1 MKSKR
6 KPPKLRF
13 AKKAKKVKEPKD
25 EKITK
30 SKVSKKKVDKVKAKK
45 EKRARDVKD
54 VKNYDKAI
62 KERLPLKVK
71 LMLSHTLLAI
81 LPILIVAIAV
91 IFQVRNGVTTQ
102 VGSQNEKLVNSISM
116 NINLK
121 LDEMENIS
129 MVIMGD
135 DSLMK
140 AISKTEDDYEN
151 LFEMIKERESVI
163 NEKLFSVHY
172 SNYNIENILILKKN
186 ETISSKSSKDKLEE
200 GFFESEAYEQV
211 NAAKGRA
218 VWFSNFEGK
227 EDSVYLMRKLSRMS
241 TAEEIGVLAIEVKK
255 SYITEAFDL
264 LEEGTEG
271 YLICDEGLIIA
282 NNHNEG
288 IGEMFAD
295 FTAVTEK
302 ITEENTAGDFT
313 EKGKMTA
320 FAMSKNKW
328 YFVEQVPTAKFLGVV
343 DKIREVIIGLSV
355 LMCIIAC
362 ILAFLVSLNIAY
374 PIRYI
379 RKKMKRVEDGDLTAV
394 SNIKGKFDM
403 GQLSKSYN
411 AMLES
416 TKKLINNT
424 QGLTQVVATNS
435 SEVSSIAQ
443 HSAAGSREVMIAVES
458 VSQGAMEQATDA
470 EKAANVVKEL
480 VGKVNDT
487 EKYFNNVV
495 EATNNTKE
503 ISVEAAGIITELNDS
518 TAESSELSGQIKSD
532 ISELVDKFQ
541 EILKI
546 IGLIDG
552 ISEQSNLLALNAAI
566 EAAQAGEAGRGFAV
580 VADEVRKLAVQ
591 SKDAARDI
599 STIVKKV
606 HQATNKTAQM
616 IEDGSNIYVR
626 QQQAVRQTDDA
637 FNLIVYNMD
646 AIKEKVEQ
654 VFTMLS
660 GLEETQN
667 EAIDSIT
674 SIASIAQESAAAIEE
689 VLATGEEQTSS
700 AEQLV
705 QMSNELTSVIQ
716 DMNGSL
722 EDFKIK

>member
-1 MKSKR
+1 MKQKR
-6 KPPKLRF
+6 KPPKLKF
-13 AKKAKKVKEPKD
+13 AKKTKKVKEPKVK
-25 EKITK
+25 KITK
-30 SKVSKKKVDKVKAKK
+30 SSKKTMKKVKEKK
-45 EKRARDVKD
+45 EKRTRDMKD
-54 VKNYDKAI
+54 VTNYDKAI
-62 KERLPLKVK
+62 QERLPLKVK
-71 LMLSHTLLAI
+71 LMLSHTIMAI
-81 LPILIVAIAV
+81 LPILIVALV
-91 IFQVRNGVTTQ
+91 ILSQVRKGVTNQ
-102 VGSQNEKLVNSISM
+102 VGSQNEKLVTSISM
-116 NINLK
+116 NINMK

-140 AISKTEDDYEN
+140 AVSKTEADYEN
-151 LFEMIKERESVI
+151 LFDMIKERESLI

-172 SNYNIENILILKKN
+172 SNYNIENILILKRN
-186 ETISSKSSKDKLEE
+186 ETISSKSAKDQIEE

-218 VWFSNFEGK
+218 VWFSNFGQNK
-227 EDSVYLMRKLSRMS
+227 DSVYIMRKLSRMS
-241 TAEEIGVLAIEVKK
+241 TAEEIGILVIEVKK
-255 SYITEAFDL
+255 SYIAEAFNL
-264 LEEGTEG
+264 LDDEVDG
-271 YLICDEGLIIA
+271 YLLCDQGLIIDHS
-282 NNHNEG
+282 HNEN
-288 IGEMFAD
+288 IGEKFAD
-295 FTAVTEK
+295 FSEITSR
-302 ITEENTAGDFT
+302 ITEDSKVGDFMQ
-313 EKGKMTA
+313 KGKMTA
-320 FAMSKNKW
+320 YAMSKNNW
-328 YFVEQVPTAKFLGVV
+328 YFVEQVPTNKFLGL
-343 DKIREVIIGLSV
+343 IQSITGVIVWLCV
-355 LMCIIAC
+355 LICVLAAIIAF
-362 ILAFLVSLNIAY
+362 IVSMNISY

-379 RKKMKRVEDGDLTAV
+379 QKKMKLVEEGDLTAV
-394 SNIKGKFDM
+394 SNIKGKHDM

-411 AMLES
+411 AMLDS
-416 TKKLINNT
+416 TKKLILNT

-443 HSAAGSREVMIAVES
+443 HSAAGSREVMVAVES

-470 EKAANVVKEL
+470 ERAASVVQAL

-487 EKYFNNVV
+487 ENYFNNVV

-503 ISVEAAGIITELNDS
+503 ISVEAASIITELNES
-518 TAESSELSGQIKSD
+518 TAESSELSGHIKSD

-616 IEDGSNIYVR
+616 IEDGSDIYTR
-626 QQQAVRQTDDA
+626 QQQAVRKTDDA

-654 VFTMLS
+654 VFAMLS

-705 QMSNELTSVIQ
+705 QMSNELTGVIQ
-716 DMNGSL
+716 DMNKSL
-722 EDFKIK
+722 EGFKIK